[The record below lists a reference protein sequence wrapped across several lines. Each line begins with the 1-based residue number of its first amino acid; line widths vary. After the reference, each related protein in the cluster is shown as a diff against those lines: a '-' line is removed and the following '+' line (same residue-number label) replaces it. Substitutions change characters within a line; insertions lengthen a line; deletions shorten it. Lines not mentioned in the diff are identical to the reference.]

1 MKRFKYIVLLLA
13 FVFVSSGCTK
23 EVKEEKQVSTSTPL
37 LLEVTKEGVD
47 NKFYLFGSIHAGDES
62 LYPLPDYVM
71 DAYKESEK
79 IAVEFDIIEY
89 QKDMDS
95 QTKHLSKFVN
105 PNGESIEEII
115 DADTYNKAVDIL
127 SDAGLYFSV
136 YDVYSPIM
144 WQSLIENA
152 VIKDAHL
159 GSTFGI
165 DNHFLELAKKDK
177 KEIVELESAD
187 FQYDLLSG
195 FDTETQV
202 YLLKQSV
209 LEYDDAVRDMKE
221 LFNLY
226 KKGDRKQL
234 EDNLFKD
241 SDNEDVNKYLLE
253 YNDKL
258 ITKRNQTMME
268 SLEKMLT
275 GSDDVFC
282 TVGLAHIIGE
292 GGIGDL
298 FDEKGYSVKV
308 IK

>member
-105 PNGESIEEII
+105 PNGESIEEVI

-209 LEYDDAVRDMKE
+209 LEYDDAVRDMKK

>member
-1 MKRFKYIVLLLA
+1 MKKLKYIVLLLA
-13 FVFVSSGCTK
+13 FLFISSGCTK
-23 EVKEEKQVSTSTPL
+23 EQKEEKSVATSTPL
-37 LLEVTKEGVD
+37 LLEVTKEETN
-47 NKFYLFGSIHAGDES
+47 NKLYLFGSIHAGDES
-62 LYPLPDYVM
+62 MYPLPDYVM
-71 DAYKESEK
+71 DAYKESER

-89 QKDMDS
+89 QKDMDL
-95 QTKHLSKFVN
+95 QIKHLTKFVN
-105 PNGESIEEII
+105 PGGGSIEEII

-127 SDAGLYFSV
+127 SDAGLYFSL
-136 YDVYSPIM
+136 YDVYSPMM

-152 VIKDAHL
+152 VIKDVGL

-165 DNHFLELAKKDK
+165 DNHFLEIAKKDR
-177 KEIVELESAD
+177 KEIIELESAE

-195 FDTETQV
+195 FDIETHV

-209 LEYDDAVRDMKE
+209 LEYDDAVEDMKE
-221 LFNLY
+221 LFALY
-226 KKGDRKQL
+226 KKGDKREL
-234 EDNLFKD
+234 EDNLFKELD
-241 SDNEDVNKYLLE
+241 DENVSKYLLE

-282 TVGLAHIIGE
+282 IVGLAHIIGE
-292 GGIGDL
+292 DGIGDL
-298 FDEKGYSVKV
+298 FDKKGYSVKV

>member
-23 EVKEEKQVSTSTPL
+23 EIKEEKQVSTSTPL

-47 NKFYLFGSIHAGDES
+47 NKLYLFGSIHAGDES

-95 QTKHLSKFVN
+95 QTKHLTKFVN
-105 PNGESIEEII
+105 PNGGSIEEII
-115 DADTYNKAVDIL
+115 DTDTYNKAVDIL

-136 YDVYSPIM
+136 YDVYSPMM

-165 DNHFLELAKKDK
+165 DNHFLELAKRDK

-221 LFNLY
+221 LFDLY